1 MRNPSGPLPLKG
13 TKSEDLST
21 VYSSATTTHMN
32 HINRYLFSF
41 TLALCSV
48 AAIQAQAFEG
58 VIEFTKTTG
67 PVITNYKYY
76 IKGDH
81 VRIEEISARG
91 DAQGIMLVDTR
102 DKTVT
107 ALSPDRKLY
116 MDVPN
121 MRLPKDVKTDVK
133 KTGEMK
139 DMAGYKC
146 EKWVVK
152 SNDEDR
158 TITYWVAADKFD
170 FFVPLLETLNRKD
183 EQAVFFLE
191 VPDGVGMFPMLG
203 VEQKMDGSEV
213 SKLQVTKVT
222 KGVQK
227 PSLFEIP
234 AGYNKFERN

>member
-1 MRNPSGPLPLKG
+1 MQAFIRPFRFVG
-13 TKSEDLST
+13 
-21 VYSSATTTHMN
+21 A
-32 HINRYLFSF
+32 F
-41 TLALCSV
+41 LALSV
-48 AAIQAQAFEG
+48 LGSPLFAQSFEG

-67 PVITNYKYY
+67 PVVTNYKYY
-76 IKGDH
+76 VKGDR

-91 DAQGIMLVDTR
+91 EVQGIMLVDTR
-102 DKTVT
+102 DKTVS
-107 ALSPDRKLY
+107 AISPERKLY

-121 MRLPKDVKTDVK
+121 MRLPKDVTTTVQKT
-133 KTGEMK
+133 TEMR

-152 SNDEDR
+152 SGPEDR
-158 TITYWVAADKFD
+158 VITYWVAADAFD

-191 VPDGVGMFPMLG
+191 IKDNKGVFPMLG
-203 VEQKMDGSEV
+203 IETKGDGAEV
-213 SKLQVTKVT
+213 SRLEVKAVT